1 MRNFFL
7 KSIISVLTKSSIL
20 VGGQA
25 VINGVMMRVPGAYAT
40 AVRLA
45 DGKIKTMTIPFKSYV
60 QKNKFLN
67 IPIVRGAV
75 NLFEALKIGYKTLN
89 WSSQFIE
96 DDSKSNFF
104 IEQLIN
110 LVAVL
115 FALSLFFLLP
125 IYCAGL
131 ITQTDSTNAIFFN
144 IAAGSVRISIFILY
158 LFLISCLKDVQT
170 LFQYHGA
177 EHKTIYTFESG
188 TELSYSNAKKFKKEH
203 PRCGTSFLFIVMLV
217 SIFSYSVIDSIAI
230 FLLKIDLGVFKR
242 TLLHLACLP
251 LVAGISYEVLKL
263 IAQNIEKNIFLRIL
277 AKPGLILQK
286 ITTKEPTEDQLEVA
300 FESLIVA
307 FGDNYEKYKGK
318 KYKADAIG

>member
-1 MRNFFL
+1 M
-7 KSIISVLTKSSIL
+7 
-20 VGGQA
+20 
-25 VINGVMMRVPGAYAT
+25 
-40 AVRLA
+40 
-45 DGKIKTMTIPFKSYV
+45 
-60 QKNKFLN
+60 
-67 IPIVRGAV
+67 
-75 NLFEALKIGYKTLN
+75 
-89 WSSQFIE
+89 
-96 DDSKSNFF
+96 
-104 IEQLIN
+104 
-110 LVAVL
+110 
-115 FALSLFFLLP
+115 
-125 IYCAGL
+125 
-131 ITQTDSTNAIFFN
+131 
-144 IAAGSVRISIFILY
+144 
-158 LFLISCLKDVQT
+158 QT

-188 TELSYSNAKKFKKEH
+188 TELNYSNAKKFKKEH

-242 TLLHLACLP
+242 TLLHFACLP

-263 IAQNIEKNIFLRIL
+263 IAQNIEKNIFLRFL
-277 AKPGLILQK
+277 AKPGLMLQK

>member
-96 DDSKSNFF
+96 DESKSNFF
-104 IEQLIN
+104 IEQLMN

-144 IAAGSVRISIFILY
+144 VAAGSVRISIFILY
-158 LFLISCLKDVQT
+158 LFLISCLKGVQT

-188 TELSYSNAKKFKKEH
+188 TELNYSNAKKFKKEH

-277 AKPGLILQK
+277 AKPGLMLQK

-307 FGDNYEKYKGK
+307 FGDNYKKYKGK

>member
-45 DGKIKTMTIPFKSYV
+45 DGKIKTMMIPFKSYV

-104 IEQLIN
+104 IEQLMN
-110 LVAVL
+110 LVAIL

-131 ITQTDSTNAIFFN
+131 ITQTDSSNAIFFN
-144 IAAGSVRISIFILY
+144 IVAGSVRISIFILY
-158 LFLISCLKDVQT
+158 LFLISRLKDVQT

-188 TELSYSNAKKFKKEH
+188 TELNYNNAKRFKKEH

-217 SIFSYSVIDSIAI
+217 SIFSYSAIDSIAI

-277 AKPGLILQK
+277 AKPGLMLQK

>member
-104 IEQLIN
+104 IEQLMN

-188 TELSYSNAKKFKKEH
+188 NELNYSNAKKFKKEH

-277 AKPGLILQK
+277 AKPGLMLQK

-307 FGDNYEKYKGK
+307 FGDNYKKYKGK

>member
-7 KSIISVLTKSSIL
+7 KSIISVLTRSSIL

-40 AVRLA
+40 AVRLD
-45 DGKIKTMTIPFKSYV
+45 DGKIQTMTVPFKSYI

-67 IPIVRGAV
+67 IPIIRGAV

-89 WSSQFIE
+89 WSSQFVE
-96 DDSKSNFF
+96 EDSKSNFF
-104 IEQLIN
+104 IEQLMN
-110 LVAVL
+110 LVAIL

-131 ITQTDSTNAIFFN
+131 ITESDSGNAIFFN
-144 IAAGSVRISIFILY
+144 VVAGSARISIFILY

-177 EHKTIYTFESG
+177 EHKTIYAFESG
-188 TELSYSNAKKFKKEH
+188 NELSYDSAKKFKKEH

-230 FLLKIDLGVFKR
+230 FLLNIDLDVFKR
-242 TLLHLACLP
+242 TLLHLVCLP
-251 LVAGISYEVLKL
+251 FVAGVSYEVLKL
-263 IAQNIEKNIFLRIL
+263 IAQNIEKNVFLKIL
-277 AKPGLILQK
+277 ARPGLMLQK
-286 ITTKEPTEDQLEVA
+286 ITTKEPTKDQLEVA
-300 FESLIVA
+300 FKSLIVA
-307 FGDNYEKYKGK
+307 FGDNYQKHKGK

>member
-104 IEQLIN
+104 IEQLMN
-110 LVAVL
+110 LVAIL

-131 ITQTDSTNAIFFN
+131 ITQTDPTNAIFFN

-158 LFLISCLKDVQT
+158 LFLISRLKDVQT

-188 TELSYSNAKKFKKEH
+188 TELNYSNAKKFKKEH

-242 TLLHLACLP
+242 TLLHFACLP

-263 IAQNIEKNIFLRIL
+263 IAQNIEKNIFLRFL
-277 AKPGLILQK
+277 AKPGLMLQK

>member
-104 IEQLIN
+104 IEQLMN

-131 ITQTDSTNAIFFN
+131 ITQTDSTNAIFF
-144 IAAGSVRISIFILY
+144 
-158 LFLISCLKDVQT
+158 
-170 LFQYHGA
+170 
-177 EHKTIYTFESG
+177 
-188 TELSYSNAKKFKKEH
+188 
-203 PRCGTSFLFIVMLV
+203 
-217 SIFSYSVIDSIAI
+217 
-230 FLLKIDLGVFKR
+230 
-242 TLLHLACLP
+242 
-251 LVAGISYEVLKL
+251 
-263 IAQNIEKNIFLRIL
+263 
-277 AKPGLILQK
+277 
-286 ITTKEPTEDQLEVA
+286 
-300 FESLIVA
+300 
-307 FGDNYEKYKGK
+307 
-318 KYKADAIG
+318 

>member
-45 DGKIKTMTIPFKSYV
+45 DGKIKTMTIPFKSYI

-104 IEQLIN
+104 IEQLMN
-110 LVAVL
+110 LVAIL

-131 ITQTDSTNAIFFN
+131 ITQTDSNNAIFFN

-158 LFLISCLKDVQT
+158 LFLISRLKDVQT

-188 TELSYSNAKKFKKEH
+188 TELNYSNAKKFKKEH

-242 TLLHLACLP
+242 TLLHFACLP

-263 IAQNIEKNIFLRIL
+263 IAQNIEKNIFLRFL
-277 AKPGLILQK
+277 AKPGLMLQK